1 MFLQIYLRYLLDYPL
16 GKKLRSHLDFVVS
29 QLPYEHEAGRES
41 VLEMLAYI
49 FQTFPQVRELPHA
62 GTKLPSTK
70 KKKTLT
76 RVFFLHLSAQNLL
89 LQHSGL
95 FFAPLA
101 LVVINDASARCK
113 KMAALAIK
121 ELLARLNADHQ
132 NSLFKL
138 VNTWLNA
145 EKVFSV
151 SSVCSRFQCVLQS
164 KL

>member
-1 MFLQIYLRYLLDYPL
+1 M
-16 GKKLRSHLDFVVS
+16 
-29 QLPYEHEAGRES
+29 
-41 VLEMLAYI
+41 
-49 FQTFPQVRELPHA
+49 
-62 GTKLPSTK
+62 
-70 KKKTLT
+70 
-76 RVFFLHLSAQNLL
+76 FFLHLSAQNLL
-89 LQHSGL
+89 QQHSGL

-151 SSVCSRFQCVLQS
+151 SSVCSRFQWVLQS

>member
-1 MFLQIYLRYLLDYPL
+1 MQIYLKYLLDYPL
-16 GKKLRSHLDFVVS
+16 GKKLKNHLDFVVS

-49 FQTFPQVRELPHA
+49 FQTFPQVRKSESSGRKSRSA
-62 GTKLPSTK
+62 
-70 KKKTLT
+70 KKTFRRASHT
-76 RVFFLHLSAQNLL
+76 CVWVAAQNLL

-121 ELLARLNADHQ
+121 ALLAQLNTDHQ

-145 EKVFSV
+145 EKVVAIPCVNDPGPSPV
-151 SSVCSRFQCVLQS
+151 CVLV
-164 KL
+164 

>member
-1 MFLQIYLRYLLDYPL
+1 MTY
-16 GKKLRSHLDFVVS
+16 
-29 QLPYEHEAGRES
+29 
-41 VLEMLAYI
+41 
-49 FQTFPQVRELPHA
+49 
-62 GTKLPSTK
+62 K
-70 KKKTLT
+70 KKKNHANTPLT
-76 RVFFLHLSAQNLL
+76 RVFLSVSAQNLL

-121 ELLARLNADHQ
+121 ALLAQLNTEHQ

-145 EKVFSV
+145 EKVGSTPFQGLSSPCSGLKYESSDPRPAFRDSALRFVGCLWRSRRRNSPSV
-151 SSVCSRFQCVLQS
+151 WTICCPCWSERRAPTTT
-164 KL
+164 KT